1 MKRIRI
7 NNDIDIR
14 ITLKRDGSPENL
26 RDKNILLWMAIGYRK
41 IPVTDFNINENIIG
55 FRFPASSQSNPGVYS
70 IIVEVRD
77 NGGNINT
84 ADKCDAF
91 QLVNRSCMIG
101 GTDEP
106 NIQTVSLSYSMDMKL
121 DVGGEGSGGGV
132 TTDYNNL
139 DNKPSVNNVELVGNK
154 SLKELGIQPAGDY
167 ASKGDIPNVPDW
179 AMQPN
184 KPSYTASEVGALP
197 DDTVIPAKV
206 SQLENDSGFITEHQD
221 LSSYATKDYV
231 NSQITSSL
239 GVVSSLLDEFNGE
252 VI

>member
-41 IPVTDFNINENIIG
+41 IPVTDFNINGNIIG

-154 SLKELGIQPAGDY
+154 SLKEIGVQPAGDY
-167 ASKGDIPNVPDW
+167 ASKGDIP
-179 AMQPN
+179 
-184 KPSYTASEVGALP
+184 SLT
-197 DDTVIPAKV
+197 
-206 SQLENDSGFITEHQD
+206 SQLVNDSGFITEHQD